1 VYFSI
6 HVIVIFD
13 SGVGELQ
20 GRMLMIVPIDPIDN
34 TLAVTVDCDSIKVCQ
49 LQAGKVISVMLQE

>member
-13 SGVGELQ
+13 SGVGE

-34 TLAVTVDCDSIKVCQ
+34 TLAVTVDCDSIKVCR